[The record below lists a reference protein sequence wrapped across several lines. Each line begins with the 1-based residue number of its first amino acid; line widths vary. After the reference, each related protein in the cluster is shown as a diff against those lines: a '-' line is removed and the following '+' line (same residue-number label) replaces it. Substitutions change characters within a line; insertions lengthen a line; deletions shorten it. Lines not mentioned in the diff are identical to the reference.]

1 MENKCN
7 SPPITDIQIDEN
19 VLEFLIL
26 LIETDMELNT
36 LNSSE

>member
-1 MENKCN
+1 MENKYN

-26 LIETDMELNT
+26 LIEIDMELNT